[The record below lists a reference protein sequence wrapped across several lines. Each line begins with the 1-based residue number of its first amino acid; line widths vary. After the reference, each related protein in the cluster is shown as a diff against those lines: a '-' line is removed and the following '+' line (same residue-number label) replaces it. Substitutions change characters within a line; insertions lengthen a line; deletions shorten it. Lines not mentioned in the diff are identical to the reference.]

1 MKAYITSIG
10 TAVPQYKSNQMDIA
24 KFMSKAHNFINGHEL
39 KLQSLYKATSIE
51 TRYSVIKDYSS
62 QNGNNFFPNS
72 ADLEPFPTTGDRMR
86 IYKSEALNLSKKAI
100 ADCLD
105 NAAGVAINEI
115 THLIT
120 ISCTGMYA
128 PGLDIELIHEL
139 GLRSTTKRT
148 AINFMGCYAAINGL
162 KVADVICRSDAN
174 ARVLMVAVELC
185 TIHFQKEATDDN
197 LFANALF
204 ADGAAAVLIEC
215 APGKGFSLS
224 MEQFVCELDD
234 NSSDDMAWAIGNYG
248 FEMKLSAYVPKVI
261 QNGISQLSANLLEN
275 LQKENIVV
283 DYYAIHPG
291 GKKIVDVIEAEL
303 KLTPEDT
310 VYYREVLKK
319 YGNMSSPTVL
329 FVLRQIMNKLSAA
342 DNHKYIM
349 SFAFGPGLTLEGA
362 LLQIHFD

>member
-24 KFMSKAHNFINGHEL
+24 RFMSKAHNFINGKEL

-51 TRYSVIKDYSS
+51 TRYSVIEDYSS
-62 QNGNNFFPNS
+62 ENGNSFFPNTKN
-72 ADLEPFPTTGDRMR
+72 LEPFPSTNDRMK
-86 IYKSEALNLSKKAI
+86 IYKSEAMKLSKKAI
-100 ADCLD
+100 SDCLD
-105 NAAGVAINEI
+105 QMAGFEIKEI

-128 PGLDIELIHEL
+128 PGLDIELVHEL
-139 GLRSTTKRT
+139 GLPSSTKRT

-162 KVADVICRSDAN
+162 KVADAICRSDAN
-174 ARVLMVAVELC
+174 AKVLMVAVELC
-185 TIHFQKEATDDN
+185 TIHFQKEVTDDN
-197 LFANALF
+197 IFANALF
-204 ADGAAAVLIEC
+204 SDGAAAVLIEGT
-215 APGKGFSLS
+215 PGNGLSLS

-261 QNGISQLSANLLEN
+261 QSGIRELSASLLEN
-275 LQKENIVV
+275 LQKKNIEI

-303 KLTPEDT
+303 QLAPEHT
-310 VYYREVLKK
+310 VYSREVLKN

-329 FVLRQIMNKLSAA
+329 FVLKQIMNNLSDH
-342 DNHKYIM
+342 DNHKHIM

-362 LLQIHFD
+362 LLGIHYN